1 MLNNLTARI
10 LLAIVLLHE
19 ISYQI
24 IIPII
29 EPLLQHIQLQHS
41 VSNGLLQGINI
52 ALFTIG
58 VAIGA
63 PILGLLS
70 DRHNRKTLIVTCLL
84 LLLLSTLMLSASLL
98 FKSLWLFGFGRFL
111 SGLAGSEVA
120 IIQGLFAAASIGKQR
135 AVYFSQVGFM
145 LTLGTIVGPMAGGYF
160 ADMPT
165 YLLPSLQ
172 WPFVWVGL
180 LSLFA
185 LVLIRPMKFN
195 TPTLALETK
204 QPAYA
209 FAWLIGSFFL
219 LETVWSFYFQL
230 VPVSLKNDFGLSSA
244 QTGTWMGVMGFAMC
258 VALLAYQK
266 IAKKISTK
274 CMVDVSLGLCII
286 ASVMKLLAFDVNFL
300 VISMVLMAIGVA
312 LSYTAIM
319 AAYANTVKLSY
330 QGAAMGLTLSVM
342 AIAWTITGS
351 FARALF
357 TYSSLLCS
365 SLIIGGFILTLLI
378 FQKPFSKSSCEQI
391 HHG

>member
-1 MLNNLTARI
+1 MLNHVTAKI

-29 EPLLQHIQLQHS
+29 EPLLQHIQIS
-41 VSNGLLQGINI
+41 GGVSTSLLQGINI

-58 VAIGA
+58 AAIGA
-63 PILGLLS
+63 PILGWLS
-70 DRHNRKTLIVTCLL
+70 DRNKRKTLLITCLL
-84 LLLLSTLMLSASLL
+84 LLLLSTVMLSAALF
-98 FKSLWLFGFGRFL
+98 FKSLWLFGCGRFF
-111 SGLAGSEVA
+111 SGLAGGEIAV
-120 IIQGLFAAASIGKQR
+120 IQGLFAAASIGKQR
-135 AVYFSQVGFM
+135 AVYFSQVALM
-145 LTLGTIVGPMAGGYF
+145 LTLGTIVGPMAGGF
-160 ADMPT
+160 LADMPPT
-165 YLLPSLQ
+165 LLPSLQ
-172 WPFVWVGL
+172 WPFVCVGL
-180 LSLFA
+180 LSILA
-185 LVLIRPMKFN
+185 LLLIRPMTFN
-195 TPTLALETK
+195 SPTLALETK
-204 QPAYA
+204 QSPQA
-209 FAWLIGSFFL
+209 FLWLIGSFFL

-230 VPVSLKNDFGLSSA
+230 VPVSLKNTFALSSA
-244 QTGTWMGVMGFAMC
+244 RTGTLMGVMGTAMC
-258 VALLAYQK
+258 LALLAYPWL
-266 IAKKISTK
+266 AKKTSTK

-286 ASVMKLLAFDVNFL
+286 AGVIKLLAFEIDFL
-300 VISMVLMAIGVA
+300 IISMVFMAIGVA

-342 AIAWTITGS
+342 AIAWTLTGS

-357 TYSSLLCS
+357 DYSTLMCN